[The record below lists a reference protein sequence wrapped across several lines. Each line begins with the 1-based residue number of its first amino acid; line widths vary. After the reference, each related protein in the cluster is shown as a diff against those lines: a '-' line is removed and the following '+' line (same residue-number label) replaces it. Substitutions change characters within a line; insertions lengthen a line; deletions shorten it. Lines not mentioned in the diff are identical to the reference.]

1 MSFFEFQNQ
10 PNWIELLA
18 KPDIFES
25 KRIDWIG
32 DYKNGS
38 LTENYVLG
46 VAKKVADFRKTPELI
61 EETKSLMGLL

>member
-1 MSFFEFQNQ
+1 VEDRIRSNKGSC
-10 PNWIELLA
+10 PLY
-18 KPDIFES
+18 S